1 MRRGAK
7 ATTAEQAEAIMAAFT
22 EGNSKMKAR
31 VFCHDPQVKNE
42 IDWP

>member
-1 MRRGAK
+1 LRRGAK
-7 ATTAEQAEAIMAAFT
+7 AAHAEQAEAIVAAFT
-22 EGNSKMKAR
+22 EGNPTMKAR